1 MARIN
6 FIELPAKDIEGI
18 EGGEVFLFAGVWL
31 DAD

>member
-6 FIELPAKDIEGI
+6 FIELPAKDIEG
-18 EGGEVFLFAGVWL
+18 GEIFLFAGVWL